1 MSMTV
6 DFTGK
11 RALVTGA
18 GKGIGREVA
27 IALSKC
33 GAKVV
38 VISRTKADLDSLSQE
53 IPCETICA
61 DIEDVKEA
69 TEAATKAGD
78 IDLLVNNAGIAIL
91 EPFLNTSVDHFDK
104 VMNINVRAQF
114 IIGQTIAKN
123 MISRGKGG
131 SIVNVSS
138 QASMIALKDHTAYC
152 TSKGALDSLTRMMAL
167 ELGPHQ
173 IRVNAVNPT
182 VTMTAMGKLGWSDP
196 VVSAPVL
203 KRISLGRFAEVSEVA
218 SVILFL
224 LSDLAAFVHG
234 SCLPVDGGFLSN

>member
-104 VMNINVRAQF
+104 VMNINEH
-114 IIGQTIAKN
+114 
-123 MISRGKGG
+123 
-131 SIVNVSS
+131 SS
-138 QASMIALKDHTAYC
+138 
-152 TSKGALDSLTRMMAL
+152 
-167 ELGPHQ
+167 
-173 IRVNAVNPT
+173 
-182 VTMTAMGKLGWSDP
+182 
-196 VVSAPVL
+196 
-203 KRISLGRFAEVSEVA
+203 
-218 SVILFL
+218 
-224 LSDLAAFVHG
+224 
-234 SCLPVDGGFLSN
+234 